1 MVETSELVAA
11 MSRHQIPPG
20 SDEKL
25 ILGYFGVR
33 LGWVPIYNRL
43 NDTRV
48 NQCVFSAALKLLLCK
63 VEFLGISH
71 F

>member
-1 MVETSELVAA
+1 MVETSELMAA
-11 MSRHQIPPG
+11 MSGHQIPPG
-20 SDEKL
+20 SDKKL

-33 LGWVPIYNRL
+33 LGWVPIYSRL

-48 NQCVFSAALKLLLCK
+48 NQRVFSAALKLLLCK
-63 VEFLGISH
+63 VEFWGISH